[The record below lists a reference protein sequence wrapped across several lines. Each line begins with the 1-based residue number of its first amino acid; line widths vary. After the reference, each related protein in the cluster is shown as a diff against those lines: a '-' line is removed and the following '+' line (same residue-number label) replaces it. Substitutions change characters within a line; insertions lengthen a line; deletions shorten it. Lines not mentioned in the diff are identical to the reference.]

1 MILLRTPSDASSV
14 EIDRG
19 TRNYLAVIALV
30 IAFFGLIDVLWLPFS
45 TVNFSPRNWLDLGRV
60 AIGLSA
66 AWAVAKFAIKRLGS
80 DASTAASIIR
90 HFSKSL
96 LMLVSAAL
104 AFIPLTVATSVF
116 MYLATAS
123 ARPLVDEKLATLD
136 AMLGFNWV
144 SFLAASNQSA
154 VWSSALFWTYHA
166 LGPQVPIVLLVH
178 LMRQR
183 QDRVFEFIALMAV
196 SSLFTGPL
204 MAIFPAAGAYAFYK
218 PAPELFSNLTAQA
231 GMWHYSTLLSLRSGA
246 PYELIVSNAEGLV
259 TFPSFHTALGILV
272 VYALRDIRPLFVA
285 ALIVNAIM
293 IVSTLPEGG
302 HHLVDVI
309 VGAAIG
315 LLSVAIVRRLSM
327 GALAARLEGAR
338 RDHLEL
344 PGSSAVHDD

>member
-1 MILLRTPSDASSV
+1 M
-14 EIDRG
+14 
-19 TRNYLAVIALV
+19 
-30 IAFFGLIDVLWLPFS
+30 
-45 TVNFSPRNWLDLGRV
+45 
-60 AIGLSA
+60 
-66 AWAVAKFAIKRLGS
+66 
-80 DASTAASIIR
+80 
-90 HFSKSL
+90 
-96 LMLVSAAL
+96 
-104 AFIPLTVATSVF
+104 
-116 MYLATAS
+116 
-123 ARPLVDEKLATLD
+123 DEQLATLD

-154 VWSSALFWTYHA
+154 VWSSALFWAYHA

-285 ALIVNAIM
+285 ALIVNAVM

-315 LLSVAIVRRLSM
+315 VLSVAIVRLLSHVHEKL
-327 GALAARLEGAR
+327 GAPEARSAA
-338 RDHLEL
+338 
-344 PGSSAVHDD
+344 SM